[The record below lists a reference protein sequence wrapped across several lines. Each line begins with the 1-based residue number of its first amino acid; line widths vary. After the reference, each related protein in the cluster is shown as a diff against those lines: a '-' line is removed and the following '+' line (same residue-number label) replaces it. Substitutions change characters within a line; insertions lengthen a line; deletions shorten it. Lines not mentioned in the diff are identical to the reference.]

1 MIDWIKAE
9 NAKKVKIK
17 LKDGNTL
24 IGSGEGL
31 MTAEDYDDEEYQ
43 FDTFSVGVNGNGI
56 VLNIEDIEDI
66 EVLA

>member
-1 MIDWIKAE
+1 M
-9 NAKKVKIK
+9 KIK

-43 FDTFSVGVNGNGI
+43 FDTFSVGVNGNSI
-56 VLNIEDIEDI
+56 VLNIES
-66 EVLA
+66 VRFFL